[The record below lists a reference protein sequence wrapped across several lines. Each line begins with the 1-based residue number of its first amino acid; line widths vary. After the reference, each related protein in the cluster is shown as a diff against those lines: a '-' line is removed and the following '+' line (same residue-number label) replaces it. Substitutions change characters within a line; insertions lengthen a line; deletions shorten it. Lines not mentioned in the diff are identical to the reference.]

1 MAQIRPQG
9 QRGGGDLLIV
19 RRSFL
24 TQFKTLLIIM
34 DSVWDVTG
42 NVVYL
47 TRYKGIRHNSVPEIQ
62 QWFVPAINEN
72 LQ

>member
-1 MAQIRPQG
+1 
-9 QRGGGDLLIV
+9 
-19 RRSFL
+19 
-24 TQFKTLLIIM
+24 M